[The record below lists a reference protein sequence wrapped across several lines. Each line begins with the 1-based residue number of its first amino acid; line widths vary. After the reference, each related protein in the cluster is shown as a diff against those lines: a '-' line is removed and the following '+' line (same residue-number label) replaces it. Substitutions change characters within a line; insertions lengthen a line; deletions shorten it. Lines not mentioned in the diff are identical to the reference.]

1 MRDSLTYAQRIQ
13 KALLPTPEE
22 VQALFPKNYQLD
34 ILFQPKEAVSGDFY
48 WATRVHNKTVLFI
61 GDATGHG
68 VAGAFMTILAIN
80 ILESLTKEKMV
91 ILPDLVLEELHKQ
104 LQTKLRQDDSGSS
117 DRTVLDSLEGYA
129 VLIEGDKITVASS
142 MRPIVV
148 IDENGIQNIA
158 GSKKTIGGTQ
168 FLGDEFF
175 SSQTINLNSGE
186 SIYLFSDG
194 IENQIGGYDGQQRFG
209 KSNLIDLITQAND
222 LPFSK
227 RTRGIFKK
235 IQDWKG
241 FFSEQSDDVI
251 LVAIEKE

>member
-1 MRDSLTYAQRIQ
+1 MN
-13 KALLPTPEE
+13 TP
-22 VQALFPKNYQLD
+22 
-34 ILFQPKEAVSGDFY
+34 
-48 WATRVHNKTVLFI
+48 
-61 GDATGHG
+61 
-68 VAGAFMTILAIN
+68 
-80 ILESLTKEKMV
+80 
-91 ILPDLVLEELHKQ
+91 
-104 LQTKLRQDDSGSS
+104 
-117 DRTVLDSLEGYA
+117 
-129 VLIEGDKITVASS
+129 
-142 MRPIVV
+142 
-148 IDENGIQNIA
+148 
-158 GSKKTIGGTQ
+158 
-168 FLGDEFF
+168 EFF